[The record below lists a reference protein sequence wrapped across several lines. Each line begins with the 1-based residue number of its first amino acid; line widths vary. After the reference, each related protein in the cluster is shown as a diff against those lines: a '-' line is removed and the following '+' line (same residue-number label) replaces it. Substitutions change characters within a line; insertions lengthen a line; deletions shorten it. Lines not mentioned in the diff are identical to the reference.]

1 MNRTS
6 TQTQHG
12 IGHFSQAESSGNAGF
27 AFFFLFLYTV
37 SVLIRPHEYS
47 LETAEY
53 TFIKV
58 FAIIA
63 FALTLLTL
71 RPIKL
76 QPQHWMLIALTP
88 LIMMSAFL
96 NGWGTGGI
104 YQSEKLFTASIIPFF
119 LYTALLTNIS
129 RQRLMMYV
137 CIIAAM
143 VMVWNGHMQQASFD
157 GYQGYGV
164 GGSVTVAREEMRIS
178 YLGFFGDPNDLGM
191 FIIMNMPFAAYFYAK
206 GGGLQKILMVTVFG
220 LICYGVYMTG
230 SRGTL
235 LGAIG
240 VIAVYYLI
248 RSAGAKLIIFCAAI
262 APVAAT
268 LLASFGGLTSD
279 EASAYS
285 RLDAWYDGVLMLLN
299 NPVFGV
305 GMGNFM
311 EEHGKVAHNSYIHV
325 AGELGVPGYSLWGGA
340 LILNM
345 LAGYRLI
352 KKHTDWQTDD
362 QQLQAQYDDEMAM
375 NKALFYAMIGFMI
388 TAFFLS
394 RQFTLTMFIFMGMQ
408 TASIVRLIRLRPE
421 LGYLFSAK
429 SILTS
434 IGMAWCIIVAVYAAL
449 KVGL

>member
-1 MNRTS
+1 MNRIS
-6 TQTQHG
+6 THSQHG
-12 IGHFSQAESSGNAGF
+12 VGHFDTAESSGNAGF
-27 AFFFLFLYTV
+27 AFFFLLLYTI
-37 SVLIRPHEYS
+37 SVLIRPHEFS
-47 LETAEY
+47 IETEKY
-53 TFIKV
+53 IFIKV
-58 FAIIA
+58 FAIIS
-63 FALTLLTL
+63 FIFTLLTL

-76 QPQHWMLIALTP
+76 QPQHWLLLAMIP
-88 LIMMSAFL
+88 LLMVSAFL

-104 YQSEKLFTASIIPFF
+104 YQAEKLFTASIIPFF
-119 LYTALLTNIS
+119 LYTALLNKIS
-129 RQRLMMYV
+129 RQHILMYV
-137 CIIAAM
+137 CLAAAM
-143 VMVWNGHMQQASFD
+143 MMVYNGHIQQASFD
-157 GYQGYGV
+157 GYQGYGL
-164 GGSVTVAREEMRIS
+164 GQSVTVAREEMRIS

-191 FIIMNMPFAAYFYAK
+191 FIVMNIPFAIYFYAK
-206 GGGLQKILMVTVFG
+206 GGALKKAVMLTILG
-220 LICYGVYMTG
+220 LICYGIYMTG

-240 VIAVYYLI
+240 VVSVYFLI
-248 RSAGAKLIIFCAAI
+248 KNAGAKLIIFCAAA
-262 APVAAT
+262 APIVAT

-279 EASAYS
+279 EASAHA
-285 RLDAWYDGVLMLLN
+285 RLDAWYDGVLMLLH

-352 KKHTDWQTDD
+352 KKHTDWQAGDEK
-362 QQLQAQYDDEMAM
+362 LQAQYDDEMLM
-375 NKALFYAMIGFMI
+375 NKALFYSMIGFMI

-408 TASIVRLIRLRPE
+408 TASIVRLIRLRPD
-421 LGYLFSAK
+421 LSYLFSGK
-429 SILTS
+429 SIMTS

>member
-6 TQTQHG
+6 SHTQHG
-12 IGHFSQAESSGNAGF
+12 LGHFSEAESSGNAGF

-47 LETAEY
+47 IETEKY
-53 TFIKV
+53 IFIKV
-58 FAIIA
+58 FAIVA
-63 FALTLLTL
+63 FILTLFTL

-76 QPQHWMLIALTP
+76 QPQHWLLIGMTP
-88 LIMMSAFL
+88 FIMVSAFL

-104 YQSEKLFTASIIPFF
+104 YQAEKLFTASIIPFF
-119 LYTALLTNIS
+119 LYTSLLTS
-129 RQRLMMYV
+129 PGRQRLLMYV
-137 CIIAAM
+137 CIVAAM
-143 VMVWNGHMQQASFD
+143 IMVWNGHIQQASFD

-178 YLGFFGDPNDLGM
+178 YLGFFSDPNDLGM
-191 FIIMNMPFAAYFYAK
+191 FIVMNMPFAGYFYSR
-206 GGGLQKILMVTVFG
+206 GGGLQKIIMVTVFG
-220 LICYGVYMTG
+220 MICYGVYMTG

-248 RSAGAKLIIFCAAI
+248 RNAGAKLVIFCAAA

-268 LLASFGGLTSD
+268 LLASFGGLSSD
-279 EASAYS
+279 EDSAHA
-285 RLDAWYDGVLMLLN
+285 RLDAWYDGVQMLIH

-325 AGELGVPGYSLWGGA
+325 AGELGIPGYSMWGGA

-345 LAGYRLI
+345 LAGYKLI
-352 KKHTDWQTDD
+352 KHHTDWKVDD
-362 QQLQAQYDDEMAM
+362 EKLQAQYNDEMAM
-375 NKALFYAMIGFMI
+375 NKALFYSMIGFMI

-421 LGYLFSAK
+421 LGYLFSRK
-429 SILTS
+429 SVLTS

-449 KVGL
+449 KTGL